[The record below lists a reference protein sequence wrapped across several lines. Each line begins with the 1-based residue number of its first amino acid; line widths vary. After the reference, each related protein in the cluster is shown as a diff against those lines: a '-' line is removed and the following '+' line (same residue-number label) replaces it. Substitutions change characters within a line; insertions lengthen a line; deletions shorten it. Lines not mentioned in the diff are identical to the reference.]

1 MIKNKCETSERNFAM
16 KKKSLLLLTGLLLT
30 VCITGCGSKEETNST
45 ETSSEQG
52 NIITGY
58 LIDNA
63 DQYVTLASYEG
74 LEVEKPIYE
83 VTEDELNME
92 IENSLYERSELL
104 EADRAA
110 EMGDIVTVNLVATIE
125 GETEPYINEE
135 DYAIELG
142 YEEFGTDF
150 DAQLEGCKAGD
161 SKTFSITFDEDTWYE
176 EWIDKTV
183 NFEVNVTLVEELII
197 PEYDEAFVKEQ
208 GYESIEEFEAYL
220 KETLAAGYEE
230 QSASEAK
237 TNALLAA
244 MDATEFQGYPDK
256 LYDSCKTT
264 VEEQYALFAETFGMS
279 EEELYEAYEMTEE
292 DVEAEILEAVNSRLF
307 ISAFCQKENL
317 TVTEEEYQ
325 TFLEEQYYYYG
336 YEDTAAFEEEY
347 GKEYILWALYEDLT
361 TSLLLEKANVT
372 EVEYSYED
380 EAYEDETEEVE
391 EIDGLDAVE

>member
-1 MIKNKCETSERNFAM
+1 M

-30 VCITGCGSKEETNST
+30 ICITGCGSKEENSST
-45 ETSSEQG
+45 EASSEQG
-52 NIITGY
+52 NVITGY

-104 EADRAA
+104 EANRAA
-110 EMGDIVTVNLVATIE
+110 EMGDIVTANLVATIE
-125 GETEPYINEE
+125 GESEPYINEE

-142 YEEFGTDF
+142 YEEFGADF

-161 SKTFSITFDEDTWYE
+161 SKTFSVTFDEDTWYE

-183 NFEVNVTLVEELII
+183 NFEVDVTLVEELII
-197 PEYDEAFVKEQ
+197 PEYDEEFVKEQ
-208 GYESIEEFEAYL
+208 GYESTEDFEAYL
-220 KETLAAGYEE
+220 METLTASYEE

-256 LYDSCKTT
+256 LYDSCKAS
-264 VEEQYALFAETFGMS
+264 VEEQYALFAETFGLS

-292 DVEAEILEAVNSRLF
+292 DVEAEILDAVNSRLF
-307 ISAFCQKENL
+307 ISALCQKENI
-317 TVTEEEYQ
+317 TITEEEYQ
-325 TFLEEQYYYYG
+325 AFLEEQYYYYG
-336 YEDTAAFEEEY
+336 YEDTASFEEEY

-361 TSLLLEKANVT
+361 TSFLLEKANVT
-372 EVEYSYED
+372 EVAYSYE
-380 EAYEDETEEVE
+380 EEGYEDETEEVE
-391 EIDGLDAVE
+391 EIDALDAAE